1 MPRGSKSI
9 ENCKGHRTNAEKE
22 ARQQEF
28 ENWVKRQQL
37 ANDTAQ
43 TNYNTN
49 KPYYKSNSSNNSDDN
64 TFLMNLSQVTDDLNQ
79 LESAEEQKERIF
91 ELEQAGYI
99 NSAQAN
105 QLFSY
110 YQL

>member
-1 MPRGSKSI
+1 M
-9 ENCKGHRTNAEKE
+9 
-22 ARQQEF
+22 
-28 ENWVKRQQL
+28 
-37 ANDTAQ
+37 
-43 TNYNTN
+43 
-49 KPYYKSNSSNNSDDN
+49 
-64 TFLMNLSQVTDDLNQ
+64 TDDLNQ

-99 NSAQAN
+99 NKAQAN